1 MKLVLVV
8 FTLISFKANAFHA
21 VTEIL
26 PGGQL
31 LICQDYGQV
40 KKGNIVEN
48 FIRSQPRSQRNM
60 EMIKKAE
67 FTLPEVGSR
76 ITLAHKD
83 FHFFGKSSN
92 GYHQQELGSAVV
104 VDTRSLIGAQ
114 RKRFGIPSFK
124 SAQLRESITVISAEE
139 VQEIDKKCF
148 VAIAENNLSINE
160 KASVNW

>member
-8 FTLISFKANAFHA
+8 FALISFKANAFHA

-31 LICQDYGQV
+31 LICKDYGQV

-67 FTLPEVGSR
+67 FSLPAVGSR

-83 FHFFGKSSN
+83 FHFFGKNSN
-92 GYHQQELGSAVV
+92 QYHQQELGSAVV
-104 VDTRSLIGAQ
+104 VDSKSLIGVQ
-114 RKRFGIPSFK
+114 RKKIGIPSFK
-124 SAQLRESITVISAEE
+124 SAQLREAITVISAEE
-139 VQEIDKKCF
+139 VQDIDKKCF
-148 VAIAENNLSINE
+148 VAIAENNLSLNE
-160 KASVNW
+160 KASVSW

>member
-8 FTLISFKANAFHA
+8 FALFSFNANAFHA

-31 LICQDYGQV
+31 LICKDYGQV
-40 KKGNIVEN
+40 KKGNTVEN

-67 FTLPEVGSR
+67 FFLPEVGSR
-76 ITLAHKD
+76 INLTHKD
-83 FHFFGKSSN
+83 FHFFGKRSAQ
-92 GYHQQELGSAVV
+92 YHQQELGSAVV
-104 VDTRSLIGAQ
+104 VDSRSLIGVQ
-114 RKRFGIPSFK
+114 RKRLGIPSFK

-139 VQEIDKKCF
+139 VLEIDKKCF
-148 VAIAENNLSINE
+148 VAIAENNLSLNE
-160 KASVNW
+160 KASVSW